1 MGRNARVLVVAL
13 VVLLGDTPDDAA
25 ARSRH
30 HGVRRLQ
37 HRVLVPRTRPAPP
50 VPLPPFAAPSAPSPA
65 RGGSTAGRSATPTVD
80 RAVSCSCTSRSSCP
94 EIGELAISGLRSQT
108 LYCNQLH
115 GVENVGIRNE
125 HFWYYQCTELANR
138 WLVESVGAPKIAGN
152 ADQMC
157 DNADRGAFEVHTR
170 TARYEP
176 VPGDL
181 LVWGGYAMGHVG
193 VVTAVSPSS
202 IVFANQNYGHGG
214 VQYPVLAAP
223 RVDGFFG
230 SPRGDRGMHAK
241 CIIHPRKLAGPASA
255 PTARSAPAP
264 QGPCARVAPAND
276 GAYCGASRQSGF
288 AGGNTGTLYTCNGG
302 RATAVRCDAGCRL
315 EPVGRADHCI

>member
-13 VVLLGDTPDDAA
+13 VVLLGDTPDEAA

-37 HRVLVPRTRPAPP
+37 HRVLVPRTLPAPA

-65 RGGSTAGRSATPTVD
+65 RGGSTAGRSSTSTVD

-94 EIGELAISGLRSQT
+94 EIGELAISGLRSQA

-115 GVENVGIRNE
+115 GVENVGVRNPQ
-125 HFWYYQCTELANR
+125 FWYYQCTELANR

-241 CIIHPRKLAGPASA
+241 CIIHPRKLASSA
-255 PTARSAPAP
+255 RAPAAP
-264 QGPCARVAPAND
+264 PTPTGPCARVAPAND

-288 AGGNTGTLYTCNGG
+288 AGGDAGTLYTCTDG

-315 EPVGRADHCI
+315 EPAGRADHCI